1 MPTRTGRP
9 PKITRAEIVAAA
21 LRVIETDGVGAL
33 TMRRLA
39 RELGTTAM
47 AIYHHVRDKD
57 ELLLLLL
64 DDYAAATPR
73 PELPD
78 DPRERLVTAATAMR
92 DALARHPWAVDVLRA
107 DDLFAVGALWYPE
120 QIIDAAVRGGLT
132 IEDAVDVYRIV
143 WHYTSGEIGG
153 RAAARERREQGGS
166 IYRERVFT
174 EIDAGRF
181 PRLGQV
187 GSRWEELTARDT
199 YAKGVRGLAVGLL
212 P

>member
-9 PKITRAEIVAAA
+9 PKITRADIVAAA
-21 LRVIETDGVGAL
+21 LRVIEADGVDAL

-39 RELGTTAM
+39 GELGTTAM

-57 ELLLLLL
+57 ELLVLLL
-64 DDYAAATPR
+64 DDHAAATPR

-78 DPRERLVTAATAMR
+78 DPGERLVTAATAMR

-107 DDLFAVGALWYPE
+107 DDLFAVGALWYPD
-120 QIIDAAVRGGLT
+120 QIIDAAMRGGLT
-132 IEDAVDVYRIV
+132 LEDAVDAYRIV
-143 WHYTSGEIGG
+143 WHYTSGEIGA
-153 RAAARERREQGGS
+153 RAAARKRREQGGS
-166 IYRERVFT
+166 TFRQRVFT

-187 GSRWEELTARDT
+187 GGRWEELTARDT
-199 YAKGVRGLAVGLL
+199 YDRGVRALAAGLL